1 MQRILGIN
9 ESKEEN
15 QRERCHGPNKIESF
29 RKAGVVT
36 TLQSMNLA
44 LRGH

>member
-15 QRERCHGPNKIESF
+15 EREWCHGPNKVESF

-36 TLQSMNLA
+36 TSNDTA
-44 LRGH
+44 EHESGT